1 MKETRVIILSLF
13 LTTFVLCYQLFAQD
27 KNAEPA
33 DPVHVFLSANQAYK
47 EGRYEQA
54 AVLYEKLMA
63 RDIINGDI
71 LYNLGNSYLKAG
83 KIGKALVNYRKAEL
97 FMPRNEDLQANIQ
110 YALQQTIDKI
120 EGRDPYSY
128 VKSFC
133 FWYSRLTIK
142 ELVAVFLV
150 ANIGLWGIA
159 LFQLF
164 KKQDY
169 FRLVL
174 YVFVASAILFGI
186 SAGIKVYSFY
196 YNPGGVVIA
205 REVTVRS
212 GSGINDTALF
222 NLHEGAEFDWLDE
235 SDGWIKIQLRD
246 GKKGW
251 VQKETVEKISV
262 E

>member
-1 MKETRVIILSLF
+1 MKKTLALILLIAILTVVHSL
-13 LTTFVLCYQLFAQD
+13 TLFAQD
-27 KNAEPA
+27 KSAETA
-33 DPVHVFLSANQAYK
+33 DPSHIFLTANQSYK

-54 AVLYEKLMA
+54 AALYEKLLA
-63 RDIINGDI
+63 LEIINGSI
-71 LYNLGNSYLKAG
+71 CYNLGNSYLKAG
-83 KIGKALVNYRKAEL
+83 KIGKALVNYRRAEL

-128 VKSFC
+128 LKSFC

-142 ELVAVFLV
+142 ELVTVFLV

-164 KKQDY
+164 KKQEY
-169 FRLVL
+169 LRLVL
-174 YVFVASAILFGI
+174 YVFIACALLFGI

-196 YNPGGVVIA
+196 YNPAGVVTA

-222 NLHEGAEFDWLDE
+222 NLHEGAEFNWLDE
-235 SDGWIKIQLRD
+235 SDGWVKIRLRD
-246 GKKGW
+246 NKKGW
-251 VQKETVEKISV
+251 VQKETVEKVSV